1 MPFNWK
7 QLFFWHILFY
17 FIGEP
22 MRELLM
28 TGNTEIPWELGSF
41 KMAWLEVSS
50 FLLFF
55 VFTLSAYSSIYFFY
69 TKQKWGLLII
79 GIVMSLILPIAI
91 RYFVQEI
98 LTKALFGFSNYY
110 DARIIPYT
118 RDNLYFA
125 FRYTVLGLGYGV
137 VQHSLFK
144 EQTQTAL
151 ELEKQHIELS
161 MLRSQI
167 NPHFLLNAL
176 NNIYALVFQ
185 KSDQSLEALDKLSD
199 ILKYGLYEKAEMVPI
214 GSEVHYLENY
224 IGLQRMRYAYPI
236 QIEQEIDPE
245 ISDYMIPHFLLI
257 PMIENA
263 FKHGDLKCCPIRI
276 HFYTKG
282 DLIHFEVSN
291 RIGQIEKDETGGI
304 GLKNVRK
311 RLSLLYGDQAIC
323 EAGADHEDYKLHIAI
338 PIQ

>member
-7 QLFFWHILFY
+7 QLFFWHVLFY

-28 TGNTEIPWELGSF
+28 TGDTEMPWEMSNLQ
-41 KMAWLEVSS
+41 MAWLEVSS
-50 FLLFF
+50 FFLFF
-55 VFTLSAYSSIYFFY
+55 TFTFCAYCSIYFFY
-69 TKQKWGLLII
+69 TRQKWGLLLI
-79 GIVMSLILPIAI
+79 GIVLSFILPIAL

-98 LTKALFGFSNYY
+98 LTEALFGFSNYY
-110 DARIIPYT
+110 NDAPLPYI

-125 FRYTVLGLGYGV
+125 FRYTILGLGYGV

-144 EQTQTAL
+144 EQKQTAL
-151 ELEKQHIELS
+151 EIEKQKIELS

-224 IGLQRMRYAYPI
+224 ISLQRMRYAYPI
-236 QIEQEIDPE
+236 QIEQDITPDLN
-245 ISDYMIPHFLLI
+245 DDLIPHFLLI

-263 FKHGDLKCCPIRI
+263 FKHGDLKCCPIKI
-276 HFYTKG
+276 HFYKKG
-282 DLIHFEVSN
+282 KMIHFEVSN
-291 RIGQIEKDETGGI
+291 RIGQMQKDETGGI
-304 GLKNVRK
+304 GLENVRK

>member
-7 QLFFWHILFY
+7 QLFFWHIIFF

-22 MRELLM
+22 MRNLLM
-28 TGNTEIPWELGSF
+28 TGDIEMPWEMSSLQ
-41 KMAWLEVSS
+41 MAWLEVSS
-50 FLLFF
+50 FFLFF
-55 VFTLSAYSSIYFFY
+55 VFTFCAYCSIYFFY
-69 TKQKWGLLII
+69 TQQKWTLLML
-79 GIVMSLILPIAI
+79 GIVLSFVLPIAL
-91 RYFVQEI
+91 RFFVQEV
-98 LTKALFGFSNYY
+98 LTDFLFGFSNYY
-110 DARIIPYT
+110 NDAWLPYT

-125 FRYTVLGLGYGV
+125 FRYIVLGLGYGV

-144 EQTQTAL
+144 EQAQTAL
-151 ELEKQHIELS
+151 ELEKQRIELS

-185 KSDQSLEALDKLSD
+185 KSDQSLNALDKLSD
-199 ILKYGLYEKAEMVPI
+199 ILKYGLYEKSEMVPI

-224 IGLQRMRYAYPI
+224 ISLQRMRYAYPI
-236 QIEQEIDPE
+236 QIEQEIDPA

-263 FKHGDLKCCPIRI
+263 FKHGDLKCCPIKI
-276 HFYTKG
+276 HFYKKNNF
-282 DLIHFEVSN
+282 IHFEVNN
-291 RIGQIEKDETGGI
+291 RIGQIQKDDTSGI
-304 GLKNVRK
+304 GLGNVRK
-311 RLSLLYGDQAIC
+311 RLFLLYGDQAIC
-323 EAGADHEDYKLHIAI
+323 QAGANGDDYQLHIAI